1 MVSSSA
7 ADVHGAIG
15 GQVLA
20 VLGRHLSTIN
30 AHNVLSRA
38 LRDARIGAVVAAE
51 DVRRIQP
58 SLERGLRLFLPHSAV
73 GEVLAELARAFAGD
87 PPSARTIT
95 IRVENDVS
103 DARMTAR
110 TMCEQLGARRVV
122 TQKVATVVSELARNI
137 FMYTPGG
144 TIELEPESAAPNRP
158 PRLTVRAIDRGTGIT
173 NLDEVLS
180 GKYKSRTGLGAGL
193 LGTKRLVDR
202 FQIETGPTGTR
213 IEIGV
218 DL

>member
-1 MVSSSA
+1 MASSPTP
-7 ADVHGAIG
+7 VGA
-15 GQVLA
+15 QVLA

-30 AHNVLSRA
+30 ANNVLSRA
-38 LRDARIGAVVAAE
+38 LRDARLGAVMAVD

-73 GEVLAELARAFAGD
+73 GEVLSELARAFAGD
-87 PPSARTIT
+87 PPGPRLIP

-103 DARMTAR
+103 DARMSAR
-110 TMCEQLGARRVV
+110 TLCEQLGARRVV

-144 TIELEPESAAPNRP
+144 TIELAPDGVERA
-158 PRLTVRAIDRGTGIT
+158 PRLIVRAVDRGTGIT
-173 NLDEVLS
+173 NLDDILA
-180 GKYKSRTGLGAGL
+180 GRYKSRTGLGAGL

-202 FQIETGPTGTR
+202 FEIETGPTGTR

>member
-1 MVSSSA
+1 MASSA
-7 ADVHGAIG
+7 DVDGSVS

-30 AHNVLSRA
+30 ANNVLSRA
-38 LRDARIGAVVAAE
+38 LRDARIGTIIAVD

-58 SLERGLRLFLPHSAV
+58 SLERGLRLFLPHSSVGAV
-73 GEVLAELARAFAGD
+73 LSELARTFAGE
-87 PPSARTIT
+87 PPAPRTIA

-110 TMCEQLGARRVV
+110 TMCEQLGARKVV

-144 TIELEPESAAPNRP
+144 TIELEPDQRERA
-158 PRLTVRAIDRGTGIT
+158 PRLIVRAVDNGGGIG
-173 NLDEVLS
+173 NLDEVMS
-180 GKYKSRTGLGAGL
+180 GRYKSRTGLGAGL
-193 LGTKRLVDR
+193 LGTKRLADR
-202 FQIETGPTGTR
+202 FRIDTGPLGTR

>member
-1 MVSSSA
+1 MVSNNP
-7 ADVHGAIG
+7 VGT
-15 GQVLA
+15 QVLA
-20 VLGRHLSTIN
+20 VLGRHLSSIN
-30 AHNVLSRA
+30 AQNVLNRA
-38 LRDARIGAVVAAE
+38 LRDARLGAVVAVD

-73 GEVLAELARAFAGD
+73 GEVLSELARAFVGE
-87 PPSARTIT
+87 PPGPRTIA

-103 DARMTAR
+103 DARMSAR
-110 TMCEQLGARRVV
+110 NLCEQLGARRVV

-144 TIELEPESAAPNRP
+144 TIDLEPDGTERN
-158 PRLTVRAIDRGTGIT
+158 PRLTVRAVDRGTGIT
-173 NLDEVLS
+173 NLDEILS
-180 GKYKSRTGLGAGL
+180 GRYKSRTGLGAGL

-202 FQIETGPTGTR
+202 FKIETGPTGTR